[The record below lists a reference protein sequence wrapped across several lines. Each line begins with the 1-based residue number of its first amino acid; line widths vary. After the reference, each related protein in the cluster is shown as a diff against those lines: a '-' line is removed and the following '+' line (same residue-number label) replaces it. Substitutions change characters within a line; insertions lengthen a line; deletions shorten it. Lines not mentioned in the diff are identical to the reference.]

1 MFKWPDPPDAQ
12 IIVKEPLII
21 YLAGSVA
28 TALVIGVPFY
38 FMAWQT
44 REESSLRTS
53 LIPQTKHFWRTSKY
67 ISCFHTT

>member
-1 MFKWPDPPDAQ
+1 MFKWPDPPNAQ
-12 IIVKEPLII
+12 VIVKEPLII

-38 FMAWQT
+38 FMAWQE

-53 LIPQTKHFWRTSKY
+53 LIP
-67 ISCFHTT
+67 

>member
-1 MFKWPDPPDAQ
+1 MFKWPDPPDTQ
-12 IIVKEPLII
+12 VIVKQPFII
-21 YLAGSVA
+21 YWAASGA

-53 LIPQTKHFWRTSKY
+53 LIP
-67 ISCFHTT
+67 